1 MQSSAGAL
9 QGSRQGTTDM
19 SQPHTPQQ
27 EVMISLNECQQVC
40 FATDKTSGGCE
51 CQVSVCMCVMINGDR
66 VQRVWDLFNCTTDGC
81 KACCG
86 SRLKGDWPS
95 TRNWQAEWC
104 QSPNRPLYGVLGL
117 FSLLLQSLVLVS
129 IACLE
134 EKRWSFQDILFTG
147 LFAGKLVVS
156 ITTRQGH
163 MHSSFRSTN
172 LIHLPW
178 PNPTLSG

>member
-1 MQSSAGAL
+1 MSVSRSAL
-9 QGSRQGTTDM
+9 QPINLWWLRMPSNC
-19 SQPHTPQQ
+19 
-27 EVMISLNECQQVC
+27 LYVC
-40 FATDKTSGGCE
+40 
-51 CQVSVCMCVMINGDR
+51 VCVMINSDR
-66 VQRVWDLFNCTTDGC
+66 VQCVWDLFNCTTDGC
-81 KACCG
+81 KACSG

-95 TRNWQAEWC
+95 TRNWQGEWC

-129 IACLE
+129 IACFE

-156 ITTRQGH
+156 IATRQGH

-172 LIHLPW
+172 LLHLPW
-178 PNPTLSG
+178 PNPTLSGKTTIDKKRIQIPFKYCMSKQLGMSKTTFPE